1 MLFHLALAR
10 GRAADMN
17 AARAKRDELRLGLA
31 HARWLVALEM
41 GIFAS
46 VFIADQHHLIR
57 LSKTPYWLALA
68 WLSLRVRGLRWR
80 DVGFSLP
87 SDWRRLALLGVGVGT
102 AMEAL
107 ELLVTQPLLV
117 RMTGQY
123 PDLSVFAGAVGNAP
137 ELLLTLAGSWIL
149 AALGEELVWRG
160 YLLNR
165 LTDLLGRTR
174 RGWALGFVV
183 MGAAFGL
190 AHAPQGFTGVAENVI
205 DGLLLGA
212 LYLFCGRN
220 LLAPIVAHGMTD
232 SIDSLLIYSGHYPGM

>member
-1 MLFHLALAR
+1 
-10 GRAADMN
+10 MN
-17 AARAKRDELRLGLA
+17 AAHGKLDELRRGLA
-31 HARWLVALEM
+31 HARWLVLPEM
-41 GIFAS
+41 GIFSS

-57 LSKTPYWLALA
+57 LSKTPYWLVLA
-68 WLSLRVRGLRWR
+68 WLSLRFRGLRWR

-87 SDWRRLALLGVGVGT
+87 SDWRRLALLGVGVGA

-107 ELLVTQPLLV
+107 ELFVTQPLLV

-137 ELLLTLAGSWIL
+137 ELLLMLAGSWIL

-165 LTDLLGRTR
+165 LADLLGRTW
-174 RGWALGFVV
+174 RGWALGFAV
-183 MGAAFGL
+183 MGVAFGL

-212 LYLFCGRN
+212 LSRHVRPWRRAMAGPLNSR
-220 LLAPIVAHGMTD
+220 AASVPRRSATAW
-232 SIDSLLIYSGHYPGM
+232 